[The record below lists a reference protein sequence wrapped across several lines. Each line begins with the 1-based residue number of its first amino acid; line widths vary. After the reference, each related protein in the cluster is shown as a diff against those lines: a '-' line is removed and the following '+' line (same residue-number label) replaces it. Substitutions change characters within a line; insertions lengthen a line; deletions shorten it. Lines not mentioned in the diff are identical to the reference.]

1 MKVPESFFDAYR
13 TAVFEKNVD
22 AFISLYDE
30 NILVF
35 DTWQEWTYEGIA
47 AWKVMVKGWF
57 ESLGPVRDAVTFDD
71 IQIHDKGDMALLTAI
86 AKFTAVSEN
95 GEELRY
101 LQNRLTWVAV
111 KKVGDWKIVH
121 QHISSPI
128 DFETMKAILK
138 K

>member
-1 MKVPESFFDAYR
+1 MKVLESFFDAYKA
-13 TAVFEKNVD
+13 AVFEKNVD

-57 ESLGPVRDAVTFDD
+57 GSLGPVRDAVTFED
-71 IQIHDKGDMALLTAI
+71 IQIHNKGDMALLTAI

-95 GEELRY
+95 GEALRY

-111 KKVGDWKIVH
+111 KKDGDWKIVH

>member
-1 MKVPESFFDAYR
+1 MKELESFFDGYK

-35 DTWQEWTYEGIA
+35 DTWQQWTYEGIA
-47 AWKVMVKGWF
+47 AWRNMVKGWF
-57 ESLGPVRDAVTFDD
+57 DSLGPVRDAVGFDD
-71 IQIHDKGDMALLTAI
+71 IQILDRGDMALLTAI
-86 AKFTAVSEN
+86 ARFAAVSEN

-101 LQNRLTWVAV
+101 LQNRLTWVAT
-111 KKVGDWKIVH
+111 KKAGDWKIIH

-128 DFETMKAILK
+128 DFDTMQVILK
-138 K
+138 R